1 MSAQMAA
8 MVATPNV
15 VTDNSWYPDSSATNH
30 CTANPNNL
38 IIRDTYIGNDQIH
51 MGDGIGLAIQHIAS
65 IQEALQQD
73 HWKVAMVEEY
83 STLVKNKT
91 WSLVPLPPNRRI
103 IGYKWVFKVKE
114 NPDGGI
120 LKHKARLVA
129 KGFFQLAVYVD
140 DILVTRSSK
149 VEIQA
154 LVQQLNTR
162 FALKDL
168 GEDDHFLGIQD
179 WASNPND
186 RRSTIDFCL
195 YLGSNLISWNS
206 KKQNIIS
213 RSNTEAEYRNLA
225 TLAAEV
231 TWIQF
236 LLTELQ
242 IPQGHVP
249 VLWCDNLSTVLMSTN
264 PILHARTKHIAL
276 DLYFVCEKVMKKE
289 RAEY

>member
-1 MSAQMAA
+1 MFRGEKLSNIGSD
-8 MVATPNV
+8 P
-15 VTDNSWYPDSSATNH
+15 
-30 CTANPNNL
+30 
-38 IIRDTYIGNDQIH
+38 IGNPQLYWSVV
-51 MGDGIGLAIQHIAS
+51 G
-65 IQEALQQD
+65 ALQYVTITRPELAYSVNKVCQFMQNPLES
-73 HWKVAMVEEY
+73 HWKVVKRILRY
-83 STLVKNKT
+83 LRGTLDH
-91 WSLVPLPPNRRI
+91 SLHLKRSMNLDI
-103 IGYKWVFKVKE
+103 IGFC
-114 NPDGGI
+114 D
-120 LKHKARLVA
+120 A
-129 KGFFQLAVYVD
+129 
-140 DILVTRSSK
+140 
-149 VEIQA
+149 
-154 LVQQLNTR
+154 
-162 FALKDL
+162 
-168 GEDDHFLGIQD
+168 D

>member
-1 MSAQMAA
+1 MFRGEKLSNIGSDPVDNPQLYWS
-8 MVATPNV
+8 V
-15 VTDNSWYPDSSATNH
+15 V
-30 CTANPNNL
+30 
-38 IIRDTYIGNDQIH
+38 G
-51 MGDGIGLAIQHIAS
+51 
-65 IQEALQQD
+65 ALQYVTITRPELAYSVNKVCQFMQNPLES
-73 HWKVAMVEEY
+73 HWKVVKRILRY
-83 STLVKNKT
+83 LRGTLDH
-91 WSLVPLPPNRRI
+91 SLHLKRSMNLDI
-103 IGYKWVFKVKE
+103 IGFC
-114 NPDGGI
+114 D
-120 LKHKARLVA
+120 A
-129 KGFFQLAVYVD
+129 
-140 DILVTRSSK
+140 
-149 VEIQA
+149 
-154 LVQQLNTR
+154 
-162 FALKDL
+162 
-168 GEDDHFLGIQD
+168 D